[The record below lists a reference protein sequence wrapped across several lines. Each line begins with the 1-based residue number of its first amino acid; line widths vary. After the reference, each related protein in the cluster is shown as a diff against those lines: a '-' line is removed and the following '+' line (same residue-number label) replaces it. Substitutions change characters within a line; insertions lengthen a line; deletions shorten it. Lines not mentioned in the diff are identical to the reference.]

1 MAMLI
6 AVEKAGDVLP
16 QYQTTPVSELLEFHN
31 LGRVFESYDRARLL
45 IGMCIDN
52 RKQLRLPG
60 NFAFIIRT
68 GGANLRYSE
77 FKISYCIAIGG
88 VKCVV
93 LIAHSLCGMVN
104 VFSQKDLFVQ
114 GMVENAGW
122 SYEQASDHFMSFAPM
137 FQIGNEIDFILSET
151 RRLRE
156 RYPKILIAPLFYKV
170 EDNRLYQISEK
181 ENPSTHF

>member
-1 MAMLI
+1 MANLI
-6 AVEKAGDVLP
+6 AVDKSGDVLP
-16 QYQTTPVSELLEFHN
+16 QYQKTPVSDLLEFHN
-31 LGRVFESYDRARLL
+31 LGREFEPFDKARLL

-104 VFSQKDLFVQ
+104 VFSQKDLFVN
-114 GMVENAGW
+114 GLVEHAGW
-122 SYEQASDHFMSFAPM
+122 SHEQATDHFMSYAPM

-151 RRLRE
+151 RRLCS
-156 RYPKILIAPLFYKV
+156 RYPNILIAPLFYRT
-170 EDNRLYQISEK
+170 EENRLYQIAE
-181 ENPSTHF
+181 